1 MTHPTPDGTPTP
13 PTRTPPTR
21 TPSTRT
27 PTARSHSHGQLQHS
41 HDDGDAPHSH
51 LHADEILPSA
61 YAAIHGP
68 TVGDRVRLGDT
79 GLVIQVEYDSQQR
92 GDEFV
97 AGFGKTARDG
107 LMLKA
112 ASVADTCDLV
122 ISNVVVIDATR
133 RIGKVSIGIREG
145 RICSVGRAGNP
156 DTMDGVDV
164 VVGTGTS
171 IISGEGL
178 IATAGAIDTHVHLLS
193 PRIMEASLASGVTT
207 IIGQEFGPVWGV
219 GVNSPWALR
228 HAFNAFDAW
237 PVNIGFLARGSSS
250 DPAPLIEAL
259 VEGGA
264 SGFKVHEDM
273 GAHLRALDTALT
285 VADEFDVQVAVHTD
299 GLNENLSVEDTL
311 RVVDGRTMHAF
322 HIEGCGGG
330 HVPNVLKMAGV
341 SNVIGSSTNPTL
353 PFGRDAID
361 EHYEMIF
368 AAHGLNR
375 HSHSDHHMVHDRIRG
390 GTMGAEGV
398 LHDLGVIG
406 ITSSDAQGMG
416 RAGETV
422 RRTFQLAAK
431 MKLDLGRQRGDVA
444 TVHDNDRVRQY
455 IAKLTINPA
464 IAHGLS
470 HEVGSLDVGKL
481 ADIVLWRPD
490 HFGAKPQ
497 LVLKAGFPAYG
508 VVGDPNATTDTAQP
522 LVMGP
527 QFGAHG
533 ATAADLSVAFVA
545 GAAVEQGADRMTTR
559 RRRVG
564 VRDNRRIGMP
574 DMVLNNR
581 IGTVDVD
588 AQTGMVSFDGEQVYT
603 DPSDTVPLS
612 RLYFL

>member
-1 MTHPTPDGTPTP
+1 MNRHTHGEIE
-13 PTRTPPTR
+13 
-21 TPSTRT
+21 
-27 PTARSHSHGQLQHS
+27 HSHGHGS
-41 HDDGDAPHSH
+41 EPHSH
-51 LHADEILPSA
+51 TAPDDILPND
-61 YAAIHGP
+61 YAAVYGP

-79 GLVIQVEYDSQQR
+79 KLVIQIEFDAQQR
-92 GDEFV
+92 GDEFL

-107 LMLKA
+107 LLLKA
-112 ASVADTCDLV
+112 AAVRDTCDIV
-122 ISNVVVIDATR
+122 ISNVVVIDAMHH
-133 RIGKVSIGIREG
+133 IGKVSIGIRGG
-145 RICSVGRAGNP
+145 RISAIGRAGNP
-156 DTMDGVDV
+156 DYLNDVDV
-164 VVGTGTS
+164 VVGTGTT

-193 PRIMEASLASGVTT
+193 PRIMEASLAAGVTT

-228 HAFNAFDAW
+228 HAFNAFDQW

-250 DPAPLIEAL
+250 TDAPLVEAL

-264 SGFKVHEDM
+264 CGFKVHEDM
-273 GAHLRALDTALT
+273 GAHIRALDTALR
-285 VADEFDVQVAVHTD
+285 VAEDHDVQVALHTD
-299 GLNENLSVEDTL
+299 GLNECVSVEDTL
-311 RVVDGRTMHAF
+311 RVLDGRTIHAF

-330 HVPNVLKMAGV
+330 HVPNVLKLAGV
-341 SNVIGSSTNPTL
+341 ANVIGSSTNPTL
-353 PFGRDAID
+353 PFGRDALD

-368 AAHGLNR
+368 AAHGLNH
-375 HSHSDHHMVHDRIRG
+375 HSHSDHAMVSDRIRG

-422 RRTFQLAAK
+422 RRTFQLASK
-431 MKLDLGRQRGDVA
+431 MKQDLDQSPS
-444 TVHDNDRVRQY
+444 VHDNARVRQY

-470 HEVGSLDVGKL
+470 DEIGSLEVGKL

-508 VVGDPNATTDTAQP
+508 VTGDPNASTDTCEP
-522 LVMGP
+522 LVLGP
-527 QFGAHG
+527 QFGSFG
-533 ATAADLSVAFVA
+533 ATAADLSVAFVSA
-545 GAAVEQGADRMTTR
+545 AAVASGNDHMTTR
-559 RRRVG
+559 RRRVAVRGTRGIGPQNLVMNSRLG
-564 VRDNRRIGMP
+564 V
-574 DMVLNNR
+574 
-581 IGTVDVD
+581 VDVETK
-588 AQTGMVSFDGEQVYT
+588 TGMVSFDGERVYT
-603 DPSDTVPLS
+603 EPAESVSLS